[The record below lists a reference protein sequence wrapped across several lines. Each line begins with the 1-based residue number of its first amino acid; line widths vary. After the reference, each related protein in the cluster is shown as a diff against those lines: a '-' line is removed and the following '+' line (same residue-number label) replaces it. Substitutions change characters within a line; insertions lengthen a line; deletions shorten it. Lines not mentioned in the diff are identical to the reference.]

1 MWCVCTYWDIIRS
14 VLNTFFSLVITCRS
28 IFISLSLLFFC
39 LSVCLS
45 VSLSYPS
52 VCLSPILLSVCLSL
66 LSFCLS
72 PSPIP
77 LSVYP
82 ISLSFCLSL
91 SPIPLSVYPNLLSAC
106 LSYPSVCL
114 SLLSL
119 CLSILSPRP
128 SVYICLPVCFSTPLT
143 ATHKDK
149 WNSRIFFHLSSSIIL
164 LGRALEKYWGK
175 GKGKITKY
183 HFLRINI
190 FTVLQINR
198 LDKVYFGSNLDL

>member
-1 MWCVCTYWDIIRS
+1 MHIGVLQYVVCTYILRHYTFCFKYLLFTGDYLPVGFYLPLSPILLS
-14 VLNTFFSLVITCRS
+14 V
-28 IFISLSLLFFC
+28 SLLSFC
-39 LSVCLS
+39 L
-45 VSLSYPS
+45 SLSYPS
-52 VCLSPILLSVCLSL
+52 VCLPVSPILLSV
-66 LSFCLS
+66 
-72 PSPIP
+72 SPIL

-91 SPIPLSVYPNLLSAC
+91 SPIPLSVSPNLLSAC

-149 WNSRIFFHLSSSIIL
+149 
-164 LGRALEKYWGK
+164 
-175 GKGKITKY
+175 
-183 HFLRINI
+183 
-190 FTVLQINR
+190 
-198 LDKVYFGSNLDL
+198 

>member
-1 MWCVCTYWDIIRS
+1 MYILRHY
-14 VLNTFFSLVITCRS
+14 TFCFKY
-28 IFISLSLLFFC
+28 LLFTGDYLPVDFYLPLSPIL

-149 WNSRIFFHLSSSIIL
+149 
-164 LGRALEKYWGK
+164 
-175 GKGKITKY
+175 
-183 HFLRINI
+183 
-190 FTVLQINR
+190 
-198 LDKVYFGSNLDL
+198 